1 MSTYTNV
8 IHTEL
13 VIAFIN
19 IINSGMLSYYTS
31 SEMDGHH
38 IHDESVITGLEI
50 PQTFSETSDD
60 KLIKVMTLSF
70 QWMVRHLYKLLFL
83 FTSIPFHKG

>member
-13 VIAFIN
+13 VIGYIN
-19 IINSGMLSYYTS
+19 IINSGNLSHYTS

-50 PQTFSETSDD
+50 PQTSSETSDD
-60 KLIKVMTLSF
+60 KLIKVMTLLF
-70 QWMVRHLYKLLFL
+70 QWMVRYKLLFL